1 VPAAEAE
8 PARAAFVELFPQGF
22 EERER
27 QSGAVELAAYT
38 DEAGEA
44 RVRERFAA
52 VAISEVEPGWEERW
66 REFHRPVHVGPLW
79 VGPPWATPPA
89 DAIALFVEPARA
101 FGTGGHATTRL
112 CLELLVS
119 LGSELAGASVLDLG
133 CGSGVLSIAAA
144 RLGYGAV
151 LAVDLEPEAIAETR
165 RNARANAVLVEARLA
180 DARSAELPAYDLV
193 LANIARPT
201 IEALA
206 GRLRCR
212 VFVASGYLETEPV
225 DLPRFR
231 HRERRTAEGWAADV
245 YEHAEALARSRDSGV
260 T

>member
-1 VPAAEAE
+1 MSAAEAE
-8 PARAAFVELFPQGF
+8 FARAAFVELFPQGF
-22 EERER
+22 EEHDRD
-27 QSGAVELAAYT
+27 GGVELAAYT

-44 RVRERFAA
+44 RLRERFAM

-66 REFHRPVHVGPLW
+66 REFHRPVRVGALW
-79 VGPPWATPPA
+79 VGPPWETPPA

-112 CLELLVS
+112 CLELLAE
-119 LGSELAGASVLDLG
+119 LGGEFPGASVLDLG
-133 CGSGVLSIAAA
+133 CGSGVLSIAAV

-151 LAVDLEPEAIAETR
+151 LAVDVEPDAIAETR
-165 RNARANAVLVEARLA
+165 RNAQANGIEVEARLA
-180 DARSAELPAYDLV
+180 DALLAELPACDLV

-201 IEALA
+201 VEALA
-206 GRLRCR
+206 ARLRCR

-225 DLPRFR
+225 DVPGFR

-245 YEHAEALARSRDSGV
+245 YEHAEPLARSRHSGV